1 MVLTHETILWGEF
14 KERKFDILA
23 QMVHY
28 ERTAL
33 FIAEVVLSIEIP
45 FQSSENG
52 GKHKRGHSLIM

>member
-45 FQSSENG
+45 FHEGWSV
-52 GKHKRGHSLIM
+52 